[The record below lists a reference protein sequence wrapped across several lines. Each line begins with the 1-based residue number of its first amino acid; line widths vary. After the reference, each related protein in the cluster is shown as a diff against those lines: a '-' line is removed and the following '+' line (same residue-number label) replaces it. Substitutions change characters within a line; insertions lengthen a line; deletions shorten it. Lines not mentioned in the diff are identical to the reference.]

1 MRFIDLSVFLITSC
15 KANHTVATAALDMTS
30 WQCTIEARLDS
41 VVNNGLWTFDN
52 LVVMSTPSDSTA
64 PVKRLT
70 AKKAT
75 LATSQKRISSEVVE
89 TQRTDSVNAQASH
102 EEVSAPVVPSNNW
115 WLAIAVAIIIIALLK
130 KIRFLS

>member
-1 MRFIDLSVFLITSC
+1 MVTFLLLQVVFLITSC
-15 KANHTVATAALDMTS
+15 KANHSVATAALDMTS

-52 LVVMSTPSDSTA
+52 LVVMSTPSDSTT

-75 LATSQKRISSEVVE
+75 FATSQRRISSEVVE
-89 TQRTDSVNAQASH
+89 TQRTDSANVQASH
-102 EEVSAPVVPSNNW
+102 EEASAPAASSNNW
-115 WLAIAVAIIIIALLK
+115 WVAVAVAIIIIALLK
-130 KIRFLS
+130 K